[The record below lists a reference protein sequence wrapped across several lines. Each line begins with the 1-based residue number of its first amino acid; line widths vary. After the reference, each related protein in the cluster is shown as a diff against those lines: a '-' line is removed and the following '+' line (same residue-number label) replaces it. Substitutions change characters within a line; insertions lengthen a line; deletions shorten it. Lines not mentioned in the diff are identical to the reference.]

1 MRVPIAMRLILCLL
15 PVMCA
20 AVASATVR
28 TVHVKGTVANIQ
40 SWEIKGYYTAM
51 AVASTNPWRPG
62 VVPTWAPLTVDMI
75 TGRFEGDIEC
85 KVIRNANGRWADIH
99 FVGLAVTFSVYSEM
113 TIRVPYTGIIDLGTF
128 EWKPSHYCFK
138 ENELVI
144 DTAVPRDTVIGD
156 LFSNHVRIS
165 PINPEPGD
173 SMRFEFVW
181 GYSGEPHQASM
192 GGFHMKDCCTILC
205 DLIFAVRTDTETYTE
220 SWNRHVTLHLQP
232 DAEGRYRLRQA
243 PAQGEH
249 LRDVDF
255 LLGDDLYFNVCER
268 SDP

>member
-1 MRVPIAMRLILCLL
+1 VPIAMRLILGLL
-15 PVMCA
+15 LVMCA

-28 TVHVKGTVANIQ
+28 TVHIKGTVANIQ
-40 SWEIKGYYTAM
+40 SWEIKGYYTTMVVSSMPA
-51 AVASTNPWRPG
+51 PKPG
-62 VVPTWAPLTVDMI
+62 VVSTRPQLVVDAKS
-75 TGRFEGDIEC
+75 GRFEGDIEC
-85 KVIRNANGRWADIH
+85 AVVRNANGRWVDVH
-99 FVGLAVTFSVYSEM
+99 LVNMAVTYQVNTEMVIRAPYS
-113 TIRVPYTGIIDLGTF
+113 TSIDLGTF
-128 EWKPSHYCFK
+128 DWKPSRYRMK
-138 ENELVI
+138 SGALVI
-144 DTAVPRDTVIGD
+144 DTSVPRDTVVGD
-156 LFSNHVRIS
+156 LFSNHVHIS

-173 SMRFEFVW
+173 SIKFEFVW
-181 GYSGEPHQASM
+181 GSSGEPHQAGF
-192 GGFHMKDCCTILC
+192 GGFYMKDCCTILC
-205 DLIFAVRTDTETYTE
+205 DLTFAVRTDTDTYTE